1 MKEVKEQLIWTSSK
15 NANKWAARV
24 FHMVIS
30 HEQMRQLP
38 EPVILTPD
46 CTFYLSG
53 ELLKIP
59 IPRHH
64 PHRQNQQSQRWGP
77 DFRAHLKLPSELNSQ
92 PNLGVLNL
100 GLLSH
105 QSTWPKYPVLGK
117 FGIMAFQLCFVT
129 SLGKQPLLRHP
140 LLLLAWFTLSLFAGV
155 CSGIYRDVTQRVK
168 LNESLP
174 FKLPWETHPSGNKNL
189 RVRAPVLEYTKAR
202 LFHKRLLLTFWRFR
216 KPHVLPSLTDVTTQ
230 VTRLEAIVSR
240 EKSTNEPARHELSST
255 CNAQV
260 QPTMDLLTLRNAG
273 PS

>member
-1 MKEVKEQLIWTSSK
+1 MLCVYLEPKIIPEFYCVCVFKRHHLLEMKEVKEQRIWTSSK

-174 FKLPWETHPSGNKNL
+174 FKLPWETHPSGN
-189 RVRAPVLEYTKAR
+189 
-202 LFHKRLLLTFWRFR
+202 
-216 KPHVLPSLTDVTTQ
+216 Q
-230 VTRLEAIVSR
+230 
-240 EKSTNEPARHELSST
+240 KSTCKGTRSRVHKGQAVSQETFTNILK
-255 CNAQV
+255 
-260 QPTMDLLTLRNAG
+260 M
-273 PS
+273 

>member
-1 MKEVKEQLIWTSSK
+1 MLCVYLDPQIIPEFYCVCAFKRHHLLEMKEVKEQLIWTSSK
-15 NANKWAARV
+15 NSNKWAARV

-38 EPVILTPD
+38 KPVILPPV

-117 FGIMAFQLCFVT
+117 FGIMAFQLCFIT
-129 SLGKQPLLRHP
+129 LLGKQPLLRHP
-140 LLLLAWFTLSLFAGV
+140 LFFACLIHAVDLCPSVLWNLQRCDSEGEIEWKPALQTSLGN
-155 CSGIYRDVTQRVK
+155 SPKWKPKIYV
-168 LNESLP
+168 
-174 FKLPWETHPSGNKNL
+174 
-189 RVRAPVLEYTKAR
+189 
-202 LFHKRLLLTFWRFR
+202 
-216 KPHVLPSLTDVTTQ
+216 
-230 VTRLEAIVSR
+230 
-240 EKSTNEPARHELSST
+240 
-255 CNAQV
+255 
-260 QPTMDLLTLRNAG
+260 
-273 PS
+273 